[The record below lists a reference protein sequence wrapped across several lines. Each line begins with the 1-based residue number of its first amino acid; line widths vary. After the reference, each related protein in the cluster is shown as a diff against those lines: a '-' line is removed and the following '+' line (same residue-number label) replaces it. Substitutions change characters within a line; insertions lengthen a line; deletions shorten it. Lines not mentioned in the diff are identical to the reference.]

1 MNYWVFMFT
10 ILDEHQRQ
18 MICGKI
24 EAMFSTP
31 SAVDGTC
38 GLFSMPEPLI
48 KDRANYFNECIES
61 VYQLLH
67 ESDSQIGMFE
77 IISSLDEYF
86 DLDFLVKNVFS
97 DDIIELIVDQI
108 SDGFEKAKREGRLDL
123 DKSSLPPGLK
133 ERIIARL
140 EKGK

>member
-1 MNYWVFMFT
+1 MFT

-123 DKSSLPPGLK
+123 EKSSLPPGLK

>member
-1 MNYWVFMFT
+1 MFT
-10 ILDEHQRQ
+10 ILDENQRQ
-18 MICGKI
+18 TICGKI

-48 KDRANYFNECIES
+48 KDRAAYFNECVES

-67 ESDSQIGMFE
+67 ERDSQIGMFE
-77 IISSLDEYF
+77 VVSSLDEYF
-86 DLDFLVKNVFS
+86 DIDFLVKNV
-97 DDIIELIVDQI
+97 EAIVDQI
-108 SDGFEKAKREGRLDL
+108 ADCFDKAKRDGRVNLEN
-123 DKSSLPPGLK
+123 SSLPPGLK

-140 EKGK
+140 EKRD

>member
-1 MNYWVFMFT
+1 MFT

-38 GLFSMPEPLI
+38 GLFSMPEQLI
-48 KDRANYFNECIES
+48 KERAAYFNECVES

-67 ESDSQIGMFE
+67 EGNSQIGMFE
-77 IISSLDEYF
+77 VVSSLDEYF
-86 DLDFLVKNVFS
+86 DIEFLVKNVFS
-97 DDIIELIVDQI
+97 DEIIELIVDQI
-108 SDGFEKAKREGRLDL
+108 ADTFEKAKRDGRLNMNE
-123 DKSSLPPGLK
+123 SSLPPGLK

-140 EKGK
+140 EKRG